1 MATLKAGDLA
11 ALISGSP
18 RMAVESVEGD
28 NVSLVWCNEGV
39 IYRDTFDKILLK
51 RWEVREGGNDRGGD
65 RGGRG
70 GERGG
75 DRGLAQRDPGPTVC
89 QQPRQ
94 RPPCCRAAVV
104 ATRGSSSWSRGAV
117 V

>member
-18 RMAVESVEGD
+18 RMAVESVDGD
-28 NVSLVWCNEGV
+28 SVSLVWCNEGV
-39 IYRDTFDKILLK
+39 IHRDTFDKILLK
-51 RWEVREGGNDRGGD
+51 RWEVREGGDERGGKRFGGGD

-75 DRGLAQRDPGPTVC
+75 DRKGGKTGWDGK
-89 QQPRQ
+89 PREKSHF
-94 RPPCCRAAVV
+94 RKD
-104 ATRGSSSWSRGAV
+104 
-117 V
+117 